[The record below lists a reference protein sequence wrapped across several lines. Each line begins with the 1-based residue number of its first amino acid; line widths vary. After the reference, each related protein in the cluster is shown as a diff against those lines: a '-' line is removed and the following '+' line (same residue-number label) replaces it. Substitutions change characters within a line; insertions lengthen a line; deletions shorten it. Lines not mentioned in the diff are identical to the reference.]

1 MTRYV
6 AAAALIGLLSA
17 GCPEP
22 VPHVPGVE
30 VEVAEAM
37 FQSEVL
43 DSPLPVLVDFGATW
57 CGPCRQ
63 MEPVLAQLSLDY
75 EGRLKV
81 VKIDVD
87 ESPSLASQ
95 YDVSG
100 IPALVVFVDGEVVDR
115 TVGSQ
120 SMRDLARFVEP
131 YVAAAPAASAPVV
144 EPAADGAVS
153 EPNAG

>member
-1 MTRYV
+1 MPRY
-6 AAAALIGLLSA
+6 AAAAVLIGLLAA
-17 GCPEP
+17 GCPQQA
-22 VPHVPGVE
+22 PHVAGVE

-87 ESPSLASQ
+87 ESPSLAAQ

-100 IPALVVFVDGEVVDR
+100 IPALVVFVDGEEVDR

-131 YVAAAPAASAPVV
+131 YVAAAPAANAPVA
-144 EPAADGAVS
+144 EPAADAAVS
-153 EPNAG
+153 QPNAG

>member
-1 MTRYV
+1 MPRYA
-6 AAAALIGLLSA
+6 AAAALIGLLAA

-22 VPHVPGVE
+22 VPHVSGVE
-30 VEVAEAM
+30 VAVAEAM

-87 ESPSLASQ
+87 EAPSLKSK
-95 YDVSG
+95 YNVSG
-100 IPALVVFVDGEVVDR
+100 IPALLVFVNGEEVDR

-120 SMRDLARFVEP
+120 SLRNLARFIDP
-131 YVAAAPAASAPVV
+131 YVAAPAASAPVA
-144 EPAADGAVS
+144 EPAEFDAVS
-153 EPNAG
+153 EPSAG